1 MLGHSKST
9 FYEVASNSSHSTIL
23 LLKNNFY
30 LHICIVECN
39 LLPTNLNKFSVQ
51 IETRLNMIDSV
62 FLSVILH
69 LSITLGSNHV
79 VSWLKLVL
87 NGRMTCAMSVAISLL
102 STLAAWVSWSAASGC
117 ADPGSIVHSLSNMD
131 AMASKRSWN
140 PKDNAALRS
149 LFNSFNPAKSLPF
162 ISQNY
167 SPISESLN
175 RKIGLIGFLNI
186 IQAKQISIELWRNPA
201 LTYFITCIS

>member
-1 MLGHSKST
+1 MRLQ
-9 FYEVASNSSHSTIL
+9 AIL
-23 LLKNNFY
+23 LILPYFY
-30 LHICIVECN
+30 WRTTFIFIFASLNAI
-39 LLPTNLNKFSVQ
+39 LLPTNLTKFSVQ
-51 IETRLNMIDSV
+51 IETRLNMID
-62 FLSVILH
+62 

-175 RKIGLIGFLNI
+175 KKIELIGFLNI